1 LNPYTFHINLYDLAF
16 LGTIFIG
23 LTFALLLWFSKAINK
38 TANRIF
44 AIALVTIV
52 LWVACILCI
61 DIGLEVYFPRWS
73 WLPLQFSLTLG
84 PLIYFY
90 VLKATRPEYKFRL
103 KDLLHFIPLLPEQG
117 VLILEIRESLRTG
130 AATYNTLTFRQMS
143 PVLHLAAFISVI
155 AYLYLSFRLI
165 ERFYQGVK
173 FNNRGDRYRYQLR
186 WLYRLLKV
194 FGMLWLLWIPYTAID
209 YFYYHN
215 ASGIYVYYPLYLLFT
230 VMMIWMAA
238 AAFSKPE
245 TAVPVPVPA
254 ISKPEPPAAMKEK
267 GTWLKKAMEAHQFY
281 QDPELSL
288 KSLAKKLDLHPH
300 ELSRIINVTLRKNF
314 NDFINEYRIRE
325 VSRKMQDP
333 AYDRLTL
340 LGIAFDSGF
349 NSKSTFN
356 RTFREMTGKSPAEYK
371 SALKKGGPSYHLR
384 PYSRSA
390 AIISYHE
397 APNMWSSEKL
407 NRNYMFRNYIKIAWR
422 NLVRQRLYSLINI
435 SGLAVGLAVCMLI
448 MLYVA
453 HEHSYD
459 RFHKNADRIFKPYAQ
474 MKINGNTM
482 NLDQMSYASGPIIK
496 QSQPVVEDYM
506 RTMRYFMSSV
516 VISNPS
522 QPERK
527 FAENKLVFAD
537 AGFFSFFSFKLLS
550 GQASQVLSA
559 PFSVVISQA
568 MSKKYFGNENP
579 VGKLLTIRTDSAY
592 TYQVTGVAENCPS
605 NSSIEYNFVASNSG
619 FVTTK
624 VAKKFMG
631 DQKVGGGLFDV
642 YLLLKHRTD
651 TAVLKRGL
659 QSLYAGKN
667 SDPELKFS
675 LFPLVDRHLKRSYDN
690 SNFKYLTIFPLIA
703 LLILLLALFNYMSLS
718 TARATL
724 RAKEIGIRKVS
735 GASRKSIALQFY
747 IESAIFSIVSFV
759 LGYVLCYLFKPA
771 LFNILQLEIDDAFF
785 YSPLILS
792 LLLGLLVFTILVAGS
807 YPSLVLS
814 AFKPAITLK
823 GKMSKQSGGV
833 IIRKVFTTL
842 QFSISVGLIICGI
855 VIDRQLYFFRH
866 TETGVDRDNVVMIPV
881 SGNFKSYPA
890 FKHEIMSL
898 PGVTNAATSR
908 YGMFSNYD
916 MIGISGNTRDETV
929 MLPFLTVDKNFFSIL
944 GLKWKHPPLQ
954 GSELETDQKVILNEL
969 AVEKLHLPVN
979 PVGSLIKPGP
989 KNIEIAGV
997 IKNFNFGSLEDQIQ
1011 PLGLFVTPDT
1021 AKSWAQGSGGRYLF
1035 AKIKPYTNLP
1045 TLLGS
1050 MQSIFKKY
1058 DADTPFDY
1066 TFMDDAFNAR
1076 YKAEDKLAA
1085 IFSVFTVITIV
1096 LAAMGLFGLAA
1107 FTTEQRTKE
1116 IGIRKVLGASI
1127 SSINGLLSK
1136 DFLKLVLLSIVLSS
1150 PIAWWAMH
1158 NWLQGFAYRIPI
1170 QWWMFGSA
1178 GLLAVIIAAVT
1189 VSYHAIKAAM
1199 ANPVQSLRSE

>member
-23 LTFALLLWFSKAINK
+23 LTFALLLWFSKATNR

-44 AIALVTIV
+44 ALALVTII
-52 LWVACILCI
+52 LWVTWILCI
-61 DIGLEVYFPRWS
+61 DIRLEAYFPRWS

-90 VLKATRPEYKFRL
+90 VLKATRPEYKFRS

-117 VLILEIRESLRTG
+117 VLILEMRESMRTG
-130 AATYNTLTFRQMS
+130 AATYNTLTFQQMS

-155 AYLYLSFRLI
+155 IYLYLSFRLI
-165 ERFYQGVK
+165 ERFYQGIK
-173 FNNRGDRYRYQLR
+173 FNSWGDRYRHELR

-194 FGMLWLLWIPYTAID
+194 FGTLWLLWVPYTAID
-209 YFYYHN
+209 YFYCHN
-215 ASGIYVYYPLYLLFT
+215 ASGLYTFYPLYLLFT
-230 VMMIWMAA
+230 VMMIWIAA
-238 AAFSKPE
+238 ATFSKPE
-245 TAVPVPVPA
+245 TAVSVLVPA
-254 ISKPEPPAAMKEK
+254 ISKPSPSVAMKEK
-267 GTWLKKAMEAHQFY
+267 GTWLKKAMEERRFY

-288 KSLAKKLDLHPH
+288 KILAEKLDMHPH
-300 ELSRIINVTLRKNF
+300 ELSRIINLTLRKNF
-314 NDFINEYRIRE
+314 NDFVNEYRVRE
-325 VSRKMQDP
+325 MVQKMQDP

-340 LGIAFDSGF
+340 LGIAFDTGF

-371 SALKKGGPSYHLR
+371 SELKKGGPSYHLR

-390 AIISYHE
+390 AIISYPE
-397 APNMWSSEKL
+397 ATSNWPSGKL

-459 RFHKNADRIFKPYAQ
+459 RFHKNADRIFKPYAE

-496 QSQPVVEDYM
+496 QSQPAVEDYM
-506 RTMRYFMSSV
+506 RTMHYFMSSV

-579 VGKLLTIRTDSAY
+579 VGKMLTIRTDSAY

-619 FVTTK
+619 FITTK
-624 VAKKFMG
+624 AAKKFMG
-631 DQKVGGGLFDV
+631 DQKVGGGLFDI
-642 YLLLKHRTD
+642 YLLLRHPTD
-651 TAVLKRGL
+651 TAMLKRGL

-667 SDPELKFS
+667 TDPEIKFS

-747 IESAIFSIVSFV
+747 IESAIFSIVSFA
-759 LGYVLCYLFKPA
+759 LGYALCYLFKPV

-792 LLLGLLVFTILVAGS
+792 LLLGLLLFTILVAGS

-881 SGNFKSYPA
+881 GGNFKSYPA

-898 PGVTNAATSR
+898 PGITNVATSR

-916 MIGISGNTRDETV
+916 MIGISGNTKDETV

-944 GLKWKHPPLQ
+944 GLKWKYPPLQ
-954 GSELETDQKVILNEL
+954 GRELEIGQKVLLNEL
-969 AVEKLHLPVN
+969 AAEKLHLPVN
-979 PVGSLIKPGP
+979 PVGSFINTGA
-989 KNIEIAGV
+989 KNIEVTGV
-997 IKNFNFGSLEDQIQ
+997 IKNFNFGSLEDQIH

-1035 AKIKPYTNLP
+1035 AKIKPHTNLP

-1085 IFSVFTVITIV
+1085 IFSIFTVITIV

-1178 GLLAVIIAAVT
+1178 GLLAVIVAAVT